1 MRRSMTRSLRRFL
14 TISAFAL
21 ACSIAFGQ
29 GDSSPDKKELLQ
41 QKVAAIKESM
51 AQNQASLRQYTWT
64 AHTEISVKG
73 EVKNQKDESCKYGPD
88 GKVVKTL
95 IGGPPPE
102 KQMGRAKKRV
112 VEKKVGEMKEYMERA
127 GALIQNYVPPSP
139 ENLTAALKAGKTDL
153 SKNEAQA
160 VQLQFKDYYKPGDAM
175 TLEFDPAAKKLRKL
189 SVDSFLDEEK
199 DKVTLDVGFQSLP
212 DATNYVANTLLS
224 ADAKQ
229 IAVKVQN
236 LDYKKVGN

>member
-1 MRRSMTRSLRRFL
+1 MTSSLRQIL
-14 TISAFAL
+14 GAFTGLAL
-21 ACSIAFGQ
+21 AGGIAVAQ
-29 GDSSPDKKELLQ
+29 GDTSTDKKELVQ
-41 QKVAAIKESM
+41 QKVAAIKESI

-73 EVKNQKDESCKYGPD
+73 EVKNQKDESCRYGPD

-95 IGGPPPE
+95 TSAPPPD
-102 KQMGRAKKRV
+102 KQMGRVKQRV
-112 VEKKVGEMKEYMERA
+112 VDKKVGEMKDYMERA
-127 GALIQNYVPPSP
+127 GQLIQHYVPPSP
-139 ENLTAALKAGKTDL
+139 ENLTAAVKAGKADV

-175 TLEFDPAAKKLRKL
+175 TLEFDPATKKLRKL
-189 SVDSFLDEEK
+189 SVSSFLDEEK
-199 DKVTLDVGFQSLP
+199 DKVTLDVQFQSLP
-212 DATNYVANTLLS
+212 DGTNYVADTLLR

-236 LDYKKVGN
+236 LDYKKVGS

>member
-1 MRRSMTRSLRRFL
+1 MTSSLRQIL
-14 TISAFAL
+14 GAFTGLAL
-21 ACSIAFGQ
+21 AGGIALAQ
-29 GDSSPDKKELLQ
+29 DATSPDKKELLQ
-41 QKVAAIKESM
+41 QKVAAIKESI

-95 IGGPPPE
+95 ASEPPPE
-102 KQMGRAKKRV
+102 KQMGRAKKRI
-112 VEKKVGEMKEYMERA
+112 VEKKVGEMKEYMDRA
-127 GALIQNYVPPSP
+127 GALIQQYVPPSP
-139 ENLTAALKAGKTDL
+139 ENMTAAFKAGKADL

-175 TLEFDPAAKKLRKL
+175 TLEFDPATKKLRKL
-189 SVDSFLDEEK
+189 SVNSFLDEEK
-199 DKVTLDVGFQSLP
+199 DKVTLEVGFQSLP
-212 DATNYVANTLLS
+212 DGTNYVADTLLR

-229 IAVKVQN
+229 IVVKIQN

>member
-1 MRRSMTRSLRRFL
+1 MTTSLRQLLGVFTGL
-14 TISAFAL
+14 AL
-21 ACSIAFGQ
+21 AGGIAVAQ
-29 GDSSPDKKELLQ
+29 GDASPDKKELLQ
-41 QKVAAIKESM
+41 QKVAAIKESI

-73 EVKNQKDESCKYGPD
+73 EVKNQKDESCRYGPD

-95 IGGPPPE
+95 TSAPPPD
-102 KQMGRAKKRV
+102 KQMGRVKQRV
-112 VEKKVGEMKEYMERA
+112 VDKKVGEMKDYMERA
-127 GALIQNYVPPSP
+127 GQLIQHYVPPSP
-139 ENLTAALKAGKTDL
+139 ENLTAAVKAGKADV

-175 TLEFDPAAKKLRKL
+175 TLEFDPATKKLRKL
-189 SVDSFLDEEK
+189 SVSSFLDEEK
-199 DKVTLDVGFQSLP
+199 DKVTLDVEFQSLP
-212 DATNYVANTLLS
+212 DGTNYVAGTLLR

-236 LDYKKVGN
+236 LDYRKAGS

>member
-1 MRRSMTRSLRRFL
+1 MTSSLRQILR
-14 TISAFAL
+14 AFTGLAL
-21 ACSIAFGQ
+21 AGGVALAQ
-29 GDSSPDKKELLQ
+29 GDASPDKKELLQ
-41 QKVAAIKESM
+41 QKVEAIKESI
-51 AQNQASLRQYTWT
+51 ARNQASLRQYTWT

-73 EVKNQKDESCKYGPD
+73 EVKNQKDEFCKYGPD

-95 IGGPPPE
+95 IGAPPPE
-102 KQMGRAKKRV
+102 KQMGRLKKKV
-112 VEKKVGEMKEYMERA
+112 VEKKVGEMKDYMEQA
-127 GALIQNYVPPSP
+127 GQLIQHYVPPSP
-139 ENLTAALKAGKTDL
+139 EDLAAALKAGKADL

-175 TLEFDPAAKKLRKL
+175 TLQFDPATKKLRKL

-212 DATNYVANTLLS
+212 DGTNYVADTLLR

-229 IAVKVQN
+229 IEVKVQN
-236 LDYKKVGN
+236 LDYKKAGI

>member
-1 MRRSMTRSLRRFL
+1 MTSFLRQL
-14 TISAFAL
+14 LGAFTGLAL
-21 ACSIAFGQ
+21 AGGIALAQ
-29 GDSSPDKKELLQ
+29 GDNSADKKELLQ
-41 QKVAAIKESM
+41 QKVAAVKESM

-73 EVKNQKDESCKYGPD
+73 EVKNEKDESCRYGPD

-95 IGGPPPE
+95 VGAPPPE
-102 KQMGRAKKRV
+102 KQMGRAKKRI
-112 VEKKVGEMKEYMERA
+112 VEKKVGEMKDYMERA
-127 GALIQNYVPPSP
+127 GQLIQHYVPPSP
-139 ENLTAALKAGKTDL
+139 ENLTAAVKAGKADV

-175 TLEFDPAAKKLRKL
+175 TLEFDSATKKLRKL
-189 SVDSFLDEEK
+189 SVSSFLDEEK
-199 DKVTLDVGFQSLP
+199 DKVTLDAQFQSLP
-212 DATNYVANTLLS
+212 DGTNYVADTLLR

-236 LDYKKVGN
+236 LDYRKAGS

>member
-1 MRRSMTRSLRRFL
+1 MTSSFRQILG
-14 TISAFAL
+14 AFTAL
-21 ACSIAFGQ
+21 ALAGGIALAQ
-29 GDSSPDKKELLQ
+29 GDASTDKKELVQ
-41 QKVAAIKESM
+41 QKVSAVKESI

-73 EVKNQKDESCKYGPD
+73 EVKNEKDESCSYGLD

-95 IGGPPPE
+95 SSAPPPE
-102 KQMGRAKKRV
+102 KQMGRVKKRV
-112 VEKKVGEMKEYMERA
+112 VEKKVGEMKDYMERA
-127 GALIQNYVPPSP
+127 GELIRHYVPPSP
-139 ENLTAALKAGKTDL
+139 ENLTAAVKAGKADV

-175 TLEFDPAAKKLRKL
+175 TLEFDPATKKLRKL
-189 SVDSFLDEEK
+189 SVSSFLDEEK
-199 DKVTLDVGFQSLP
+199 DKVTLDVQFQSLP
-212 DATNYVANTLLS
+212 DGTNYVADTLLR

-236 LDYKKVGN
+236 LDYKKAGS

>member
-1 MRRSMTRSLRRFL
+1 MKSSLRQL
-14 TISAFAL
+14 LGAFTGLAL
-21 ACSIAFGQ
+21 AGGIALAQDGT
-29 GDSSPDKKELLQ
+29 SPDKKELLQ
-41 QKVAAIKESM
+41 QKVAAIKESI

-95 IGGPPPE
+95 TSAPPPE
-102 KQMGRAKKRV
+102 KQMGRAKKRI

-127 GALIQNYVPPSP
+127 GELIQHYVPPSP
-139 ENLTAALKAGKTDL
+139 EDLTAVLKAGKADL

-175 TLEFDPAAKKLRKL
+175 TLEFDPATKKLHKL
-189 SVDSFLDEEK
+189 SVNSFLDEEK

-212 DATNYVANTLLS
+212 DGTNYVADTLLR

-229 IAVKVQN
+229 VVVKIQN
-236 LDYKKVGN
+236 LDYKKTGN

>member
-1 MRRSMTRSLRRFL
+1 MTSSLRQLLGAL
-14 TISAFAL
+14 TGFAL
-21 ACSIAFGQ
+21 AGAVAMAQ
-29 GDSSPDKKELLQ
+29 GDASPDKKELLQ
-41 QKVAAIKESM
+41 QKVAAIKESI

-73 EVKNQKDESCKYGPD
+73 EVKNEKDESCRYGPD

-95 IGGPPPE
+95 TSAPPSE
-102 KQMGRAKKRV
+102 QQMGRLKKRV
-112 VEKKVGEMKEYMERA
+112 VDKKVGEMKDYMERA
-127 GALIQNYVPPSP
+127 GQLIQHYVPPSP
-139 ENLTAALKAGKTDL
+139 ENLTAAVKAGKADV

-175 TLEFDPAAKKLRKL
+175 TLEFDPATKKLRKL
-189 SVDSFLDEEK
+189 SVSSFLDEEK
-199 DKVTLDVGFQSLP
+199 DKVTLDVQFQSLP
-212 DATNYVANTLLS
+212 DGTNYVADTLLR

-236 LDYKKVGN
+236 LDYKKVGG

>member
-1 MRRSMTRSLRRFL
+1 MQQILI
-14 TISAFAL
+14 TISSLMLAFSFTFAQTDTS
-21 ACSIAFGQ
+21 A
-29 GDSSPDKKELLQ
+29 DNKELLQ

-73 EVKNQKDESCKYGPD
+73 EVKNEKDESCKYGPD

-95 IGGPPPE
+95 IGAPPPE

-127 GALIQNYVPPSP
+127 GALIQHYVPPSP
-139 ENLTAALKAGKTDL
+139 ENLTAALKAGKADL
-153 SKNEAQA
+153 SRNDAQA
-160 VQLQFKDYYKPGDAM
+160 VQLQFKDYYKAGDAL
-175 TLEFDPAAKKLRKL
+175 TLEFDPVAKKLSKL
-189 SVDSFLDEEK
+189 TVDSFLDEEK
-199 DKVTLDVGFQSLP
+199 DKVTLNVGFQSLP
-212 DATNYVANTLLS
+212 DGTNYVADTLLR
-224 ADAKQ
+224 AEAKQ

>member
-1 MRRSMTRSLRRFL
+1 MTSCLRQIL
-14 TISAFAL
+14 GAITGLAL
-21 ACSIAFGQ
+21 ACGITFAQ
-29 GDSSPDKKELLQ
+29 DATADKKELVQ
-41 QKVAAIKESM
+41 QKVAAVKESI

-73 EVKNQKDESCKYGPD
+73 EVKNEKNESCKYGPD
-88 GKVVKTL
+88 GKVVKTP
-95 IGGPPPE
+95 IGEPPPE

-127 GALIQNYVPPSP
+127 AELIQHYVPPSP
-139 ENLTAALKAGKTDL
+139 ENLTAALKAGKADL
-153 SKNEAQA
+153 TRNEAPA
-160 VQLQFKDYYKPGDAM
+160 VQLQFKDYYKPGDSM
-175 TLEFDPAAKKLRKL
+175 RLEFDPATKKLNKV

-199 DKVTLDVGFQSLP
+199 DKVTLEVGFKSLP
-212 DATNYVANTLLS
+212 DGTNYAADTLLR

>member
-1 MRRSMTRSLRRFL
+1 MTSSLRQL
-14 TISAFAL
+14 LGAFIGLAL
-21 ACSIAFGQ
+21 AGGIVLAQ
-29 GDSSPDKKELLQ
+29 GDASPDKKELLQ

-95 IGGPPPE
+95 TSAPPPE
-102 KQMGRAKKRV
+102 KQMGRAKKRI

-127 GALIQNYVPPSP
+127 GALIQHYVPPSP
-139 ENLTAALKAGKTDL
+139 ENLTAAFKAGKADL

-189 SVDSFLDEEK
+189 SVNSFLDEEK

-212 DATNYVANTLLS
+212 DGTNYVADTLLR

-229 IAVKVQN
+229 IAVKIQN

>member
-1 MRRSMTRSLRRFL
+1 MTSSLRQIL
-14 TISAFAL
+14 GAFTGLAL
-21 ACSIAFGQ
+21 AGGIAVAQ
-29 GDSSPDKKELLQ
+29 GDTSTDKKELVQ
-41 QKVAAIKESM
+41 QKVAAIKESI

-73 EVKNQKDESCKYGPD
+73 EVKNQKDESCRYGPD

-95 IGGPPPE
+95 TSAPPPD
-102 KQMGRAKKRV
+102 KQMGRVKQRV
-112 VEKKVGEMKEYMERA
+112 VDKKVGEMKDYMERA
-127 GALIQNYVPPSP
+127 GQLIQHYVPPSP
-139 ENLTAALKAGKTDL
+139 ENLTAAVKAGKADV

-175 TLEFDPAAKKLRKL
+175 TLEFDPATKKLRKL
-189 SVDSFLDEEK
+189 SVSSFLDEEK
-199 DKVTLDVGFQSLP
+199 DKVTLDVQFQSLP
-212 DATNYVANTLLS
+212 DGTNYVADTLLR

-236 LDYKKVGN
+236 LDYKKAGS

>member
-1 MRRSMTRSLRRFL
+1 MTSSLRQL
-14 TISAFAL
+14 LGAFTSLAL
-21 ACSIAFGQ
+21 AGGIVLAQ
-29 GDSSPDKKELLQ
+29 DAASPDKKELLQ
-41 QKVAAIKESM
+41 QKVVAIKESI

-95 IGGPPPE
+95 TSAPPPE
-102 KQMGRAKKRV
+102 KQMGRAKKRI

-127 GALIQNYVPPSP
+127 GELIQHYVPPSP
-139 ENLTAALKAGKTDL
+139 ENLTAAFKAGKADL
-153 SKNEAQA
+153 SKNEAQE

-175 TLEFDPAAKKLRKL
+175 TLEFDPATKKLRKL
-189 SVDSFLDEEK
+189 SVNSFLDEEK

-212 DATNYVANTLLS
+212 DGTNYIADTLLR

-229 IAVKVQN
+229 ITVKIQN

>member
-1 MRRSMTRSLRRFL
+1 MTSSLRQIL
-14 TISAFAL
+14 GAFTGLAL
-21 ACSIAFGQ
+21 AGGVALAQ
-29 GDSSPDKKELLQ
+29 ADASPDKKEMLQ
-41 QKVAAIKESM
+41 QKVAAIKESI

-95 IGGPPPE
+95 TSAPPPE
-102 KQMGRAKKRV
+102 KQMGRAKKRI

-127 GALIQNYVPPSP
+127 GELIQHYVPPSP
-139 ENLTAALKAGKTDL
+139 ENLTAALKAGKADL

-160 VQLQFKDYYKPGDAM
+160 VQVQFKDYYKPGDAM
-175 TLEFDPAAKKLRKL
+175 TLEFDPATKKLRKL
-189 SVDSFLDEEK
+189 SVNSFLDEEK
-199 DKVTLDVGFQSLP
+199 DKVTLDIGFQSLP
-212 DATNYVANTLLS
+212 DGTNYVADTLLR

-229 IAVKVQN
+229 MTVNVRN
-236 LDYKKVGN
+236 VDYKKSGS